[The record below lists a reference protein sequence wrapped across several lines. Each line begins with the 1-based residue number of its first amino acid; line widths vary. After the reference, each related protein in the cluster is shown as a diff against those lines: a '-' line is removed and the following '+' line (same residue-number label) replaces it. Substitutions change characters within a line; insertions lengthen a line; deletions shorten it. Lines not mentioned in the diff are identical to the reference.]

1 MMNLTINANVFYS
14 ILNEITDEDNK
25 FDVELFGKT
34 AERLASC
41 NPNINVKKMLVLF
54 GLYSSEKGME
64 YFGEKFDLKNLEYI
78 ELLLHSLQVYLYQLD
93 LDVIREMYLERQETV
108 RETNSEGDYL
118 DYCNFS
124 KKIVDIITKMNERTK
139 LGYIINQTKYTSREI
154 DGEDHHFVT
163 LSFDN

>member
-1 MMNLTINANVFYS
+1 MMNLTINANVFYC

-54 GLYSSEKGME
+54 RLYSSEKGAE
-64 YFGEKFDLKNLEYI
+64 HFGEKFDVKNIEYVDMLFAI
-78 ELLLHSLQVYLYQLD
+78 LQVYFSKLD
-93 LDVIREMYLERQETV
+93 LDVIREMYLKHQEDR
-108 RETNSEGDYL
+108 RENVSEGDYL
-118 DYCNFS
+118 GYCNLS
-124 KKIVDIITKMNERTK
+124 KKIVDFITKMNERTK

-154 DGEDHHFVT
+154 DGEEHHFAT
-163 LSFDN
+163 LSFDK